1 MSVLTVK
8 NISHG
13 FGDRAIFEDVSFR
26 LLKGEHVGLIG
37 ANGEG
42 KSTFMNIITSKLMPD
57 EGKVI
62 WSNRVRV
69 GYMDQ
74 HAELAKGLTIRDV
87 LRSAFQYLFD
97 METEM
102 NELYGRMGEMDEDE
116 MNKALGLIKSNQNK
130 DDYYAKIDKEFSKDP
145 IAFAEKYASP
155 EVIEHAQ
162 ASTTDFDICGT
173 LARTLSPE
181 RQAKIVEGF
190 SQRNESPRA
199 FTGEFLDLFTATA

>member
-1 MSVLTVK
+1 MGLDKLHS
-8 NISHG
+8 G
-13 FGDRAIFEDVSFR
+13 F
-26 LLKGEHVGLIG
+26 
-37 ANGEG
+37 N
-42 KSTFMNIITSKLMPD
+42 
-57 EGKVI
+57 
-62 WSNRVRV
+62 VRV
-69 GYMDQ
+69 PNVIKQ
-74 HAELAKGLTIRDV
+74 VCTQELQKAKQIIQPKQTN
-87 LRSAFQYLFD
+87 
-97 METEM
+97 ETNTRFTLDTTDLEVQA
-102 NELYGRMGEMDEDE
+102 E